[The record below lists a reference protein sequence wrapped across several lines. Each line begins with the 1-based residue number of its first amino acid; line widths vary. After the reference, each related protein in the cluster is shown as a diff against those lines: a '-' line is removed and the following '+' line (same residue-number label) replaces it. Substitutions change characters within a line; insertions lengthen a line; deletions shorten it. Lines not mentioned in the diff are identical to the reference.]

1 MKLIIQITLGVTLGE
16 LLVLAILHLTVWG
29 I

>member
-1 MKLIIQITLGVTLGE
+1 MKLIVQMILGVTLGE

-29 I
+29 V